1 MTWLNQTMFSEFI
14 LLGFSNLGELQVLL
28 FIVFL
33 LIYMQM
39 LTGNFL
45 IILLTKTDSTLQSP
59 MYFFLRNLSFAELGF
74 VSCIIP
80 KMLVNLLSEEK
91 TISLSG
97 CRTQMYFAFFFG
109 ATECFIMIVMA
120 YDRFVAICH
129 PLQYTVIMNK
139 WFCALLALAAW
150 SAGLPFAIINSTWL
164 FSFAF
169 CKSNIVPH
177 FYCDFPPVFQLA
189 CGNTSTFELFSIVG
203 TFIVILFPFSLILVS
218 YIHIISTIF
227 RMPTTEGRRKA
238 FSTCSSHITAVTLF
252 YGTAGLNYVQPKSSY
267 SPESKYLLSISYIVI
282 TPMLN
287 PIIYS
292 LRNREVKGALQ
303 RLFSKKKY

>member
-1 MTWLNQTMFSEFI
+1 MTWLNQTMVSEFI
-14 LLGFSNLGELQVLL
+14 LLGFSDLGELQVLL
-28 FIVFL
+28 FMVFL
-33 LIYMQM
+33 LIYM
-39 LTGNFL
+39 LTVTGNFL
-45 IILLTKTDSTLQSP
+45 IILLTKMDAALHSP
-59 MYFFLRNLSFAELGF
+59 MYFFLRNLSFADLGF

-80 KMLVNLLSEEK
+80 KMLVNLLSKEK

-109 ATECFIMIVMA
+109 ATECFILIVMA

-129 PLQYTVIMNK
+129 PLRYTVIMNSRL
-139 WFCALLALAAW
+139 CAWLLIVVW
-150 SAGLPFAIINSTWL
+150 SAGLPLAIINSTWL
-164 FSFAF
+164 FTFPF
-169 CKSNIVPH
+169 CKSNVVSH

-203 TFIVILFPFSLILVS
+203 TFIVILFPFSLILIS
-218 YIHIISTIF
+218 YVHIISTIF

-252 YGTAGLNYVQPKSSY
+252 YGTAGLNYVQPRSSY
-267 SPESKYLLSISYIVI
+267 SPESKYLLSVSYIVI

-292 LRNREVKGALQ
+292 LRNREVKGALW
-303 RLFSKKKY
+303 RFFGRKKY